1 MMFEGVDFE
10 RNCARVLYVYV
21 SASMLTIYVTHLATS
36 DTKSPAFE
44 SQFWPRPN
52 VQTCYHDVPYIKFN
66 CEDVVVIVWTSQAAG
81 NRLFRWTE
89 ISSVSP

>member
-1 MMFEGVDFE
+1 MFEGVDSE
-10 RNCARVLYVYV
+10 RSMFVYVYV

-52 VQTCYHDVPYIKFN
+52 AQTCCHDVPYIKL
-66 CEDVVVIVWTSQAAG
+66 TAKM
-81 NRLFRWTE
+81 LF
-89 ISSVSP
+89 